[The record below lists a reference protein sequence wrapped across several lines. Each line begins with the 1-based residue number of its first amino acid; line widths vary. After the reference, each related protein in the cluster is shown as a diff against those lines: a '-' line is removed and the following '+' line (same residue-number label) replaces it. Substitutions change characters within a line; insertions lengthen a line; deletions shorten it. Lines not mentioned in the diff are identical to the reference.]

1 MGESMSNRL
10 NVFSPNLNDPNFGI
24 PNNVPTLKV
33 DPTMGSLI
41 SVSGGI
47 RCVNVIA
54 GGTIKVQSGSLASN
68 QQIMFLNTS
77 GSKPIFI
84 SLDNG
89 GLVAGATTYALGSGS
104 NVSVIFDGTNLN
116 QQQ

>member
-1 MGESMSNRL
+1 MSNRL
-10 NVFSPNLNDPNFGI
+10 SVFAPNQNDPNFSI
-24 PNNVPTLKV
+24 PNNSPTLKV

-41 SVSGGI
+41 SVPGI

-54 GGTIKVQSGSLASN
+54 GGTIKVLAASLVSN
-68 QQIMFLNTS
+68 QQVMFLNTS

-104 NVSVIFDGTNLN
+104 NLSVIFDGTNLN
-116 QQQ
+116 VQT

>member
-1 MGESMSNRL
+1 MSNTPT
-10 NVFSPNLNDPNFGI
+10 VFAPNQNDPNKSI

-33 DPTMGSLI
+33 DPTMGSSI
-41 SVSGGI
+41 SVSGI

-54 GGTIKVQSGSLASN
+54 GGPIKVLSGSLTSR
-68 QQIMFLNTS
+68 QQIMILNTS

-89 GLVAGATTYALGSGS
+89 GLVAGVAIYALGSGS

-116 QQQ
+116 TQS